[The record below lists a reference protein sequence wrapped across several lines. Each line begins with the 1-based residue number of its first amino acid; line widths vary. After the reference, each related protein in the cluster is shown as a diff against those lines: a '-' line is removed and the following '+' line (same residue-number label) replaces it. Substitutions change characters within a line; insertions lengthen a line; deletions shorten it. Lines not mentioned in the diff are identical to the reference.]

1 MPYSLPQDFQRF
13 ETLITEINRLKPSFS
28 IFIGDTKSG
37 SSPCSDQYNK
47 IIKTYFS
54 SFKAPLIYSPGDNE
68 WTDCH
73 RPLAGAYDPLE
84 RLEALRIEFFNTNLS
99 LGKTTLRLQRQ
110 SDIDPQYS
118 KYVENSY
125 WIKNNFLFVSIHIPG
140 SNNNNEG
147 AESAIKEY
155 QARNQAN
162 LAWIDQA
169 FSLATQKNLN
179 GIVFAYQADMF
190 YKPSQLTSSDSGY
203 RDTLESLISKAEAFN
218 KPVLLING
226 DSHRIKIDQPLN
238 RKNQKIVLLPKF
250 PRNNINIDVIFE
262 LVQSHKRY
270 LIIEDLKKVNVFL
283 NLNKLIQLLEL
294 FDLNTLNLRLNKID
308 NNYYNQISYKI
319 TTEINNILK
328 KIKLKTE
335 DEYVNQSIQDFFDAL
350 GIRNT
355 ITASVTDN
363 MEYLVREWPENYSE
377 NIQVVPNNYSEDL
390 IKKLLKVSNPFNLYN
405 QFIIRDYSSIVSGIR
420 STYERDVP
428 KSEYVQYDPSTGN
441 IGKKAYN
448 GYLFRAYRLNKDP
461 YGQPVVLR
469 TTREEENHHK

>member
-1 MPYSLPQDFQRF
+1 MKSSKAIRLHLFFLIFTLVSFSPAAISQTFKFIALGDMPYSLPQDFQRF

-37 SSPCSDQYNK
+37 SSLCSDQYNK

-84 RLEALRIEFFNTNLS
+84 RLEALRAEFFNTNLS

-169 FSLATQKNLN
+169 FSLATQKNLT
-179 GIVFAYQADMF
+179 GIIFAYQADMF

-226 DSHRIKIDQPLN
+226 DSHRLKIDQPLN
-238 RKNQKIVLLPKF
+238 RKNQKIVL
-250 PRNNINIDVIFE
+250 E
-262 LVQSHKRY
+262 
-270 LIIEDLKKVNVFL
+270 NV
-283 NLNKLIQLLEL
+283 
-294 FDLNTLNLRLNKID
+294 LRLQVMGAD
-308 NNYYNQISYKI
+308 QIQAV
-319 TTEINNILK
+319 E
-328 KIKLKTE
+328 
-335 DEYVNQSIQDFFDAL
+335 
-350 GIRNT
+350 
-355 ITASVTDN
+355 
-363 MEYLVREWPENYSE
+363 
-377 NIQVVPNNYSEDL
+377 IQVNPEQEQPFSFRPITLKANY
-390 IKKLLKVSNPFNLYN
+390 K
-405 QFIIRDYSSIVSGIR
+405 Q
-420 STYERDVP
+420 
-428 KSEYVQYDPSTGN
+428 
-441 IGKKAYN
+441 
-448 GYLFRAYRLNKDP
+448 
-461 YGQPVVLR
+461 
-469 TTREEENHHK
+469 